1 MENPCQN
8 IVKILFE
15 IEFEKIDI
23 IEIEA
28 QEKNQFDTLTQNP
41 LNKYES

>member
-8 IVKILFE
+8 IVKILFK
-15 IEFEKIDI
+15 IEFEQINI

-28 QEKNQFDTLTQNP
+28 QEKHQFDTLTQNP
-41 LNKYES
+41 LKKYES